1 MCSQR
6 DEAKGVENLPLHFWI
21 VVGSQEGQGEREGE
35 GERENWTAD
44 MAGLTSEI

>member
-21 VVGSQEGQGEREGE
+21 VGGQEGREREREGE
-35 GERENWTAD
+35 GERVDSTAD
-44 MAGLTSEI
+44 MADLTSEI